1 MSYFPTP
8 EKTGNLVLTGNGGFP
23 YISSNAFLFEQF
35 ILSGT
40 VSGGVVPLNLL
51 ADADSALNTTAN
63 GEIDLL
69 RLEMTTNAG
78 IQGNRVG
85 LSTTI
90 NLAAASGNSAGT
102 SLYGGVFDATASAP
116 DGGTSGLNN
125 QRGSLQALNAQAR
138 LYNSATNFAMVNGAE
153 IDVGIELGSSA
164 GYKVGL
170 LIVQQT
176 DDVVQGTYEDIA
188 LAVANDGVASGN
200 GGAGWLGG
208 LSFGSKWAAWPI
220 APTGTIIKA
229 QPNTLTV
236 GFVNDLTAARGIDFS
251 AVTFSDYSI
260 LMPGFSV
267 TGSGNATAHVLSS
280 LTSINATDNISAGT
294 SLSANTVVTA
304 GTDVAAG
311 ASVTAGTY
319 VAASSHLTV
328 GTSGNILTVTPGG
341 TATAAIVLAQSG
353 SGGITVN
360 TPIAADNSTQIAT
373 TAFVKNQS
381 YVTASTAPVIS
392 VAGRSGAIVLS
403 VSDISA
409 AAPLASPSF
418 TGSPISTTPSTSD
431 NSTNIA
437 TTAYVKNQNYVTAST
452 APVTSVAGRSGA
464 ITLAV
469 ADVTDA
475 QSVMQKGQPSGYPSL
490 DTSGFI
496 PISQLPASVQ
506 GALTYYGSWN
516 ASINTPT
523 LTSGVG
529 SNGALYIVSVSG
541 TTSLDGVSL
550 WNVGDEVVFNGT
562 TWQRIPNIQT
572 VTSVAG
578 RTGTITLAV
587 SDITGA
593 APLASPSFTGS
604 PISTTPS
611 TSDNSTNIATTAY
624 VKNQSYVT
632 ASTVPV
638 TSVAGRTGAIV
649 LSVSDVSGA
658 APSASPSFTG
668 SPVSTT
674 PTGSDNSTNI
684 ATTAY
689 VKNQNYVTG
698 DALGFITVVPNGT
711 DDTANINAA
720 ISTAAG
726 TKEVVLSNTGTNY
739 IISSPIL
746 PTANTKL
753 IGVGQPTIFLKA
765 GSNCAV
771 IQSANFQTDIVTPVY
786 PSDDNIT
793 IRGLVIDGNRTNQTA
808 SSNPDYQNGI
818 AIYGQLPRIEENIV
832 QNAYAHGMRIAG
844 ESGID
849 AIREPIVRDNKIYSS
864 GRNGIWYQG
873 PSDGYFADNIV
884 VDAGQAADN
893 TYYAFRMDTSGRIF
907 NFHGWHKSTATNR
920 VAYQGYLNSTGIDVS
935 GSHFEGGRK
944 QLWLAAGQARI
955 SGSEIYSNFGAAGN
969 ELVTVS
975 SNDNQFIGNFLWNNG
990 APSAT
995 NGIALTASAAG
1006 NLFSSN
1012 KFSGLATSTTAEY
1025 IFTSDG
1031 GLNVINGDLSYQ
1043 PATATSTITG
1053 YSATDTIDF
1062 DRYVAYGGTAQNIHL
1077 TPNSLTIGGHL
1088 SIAGSLMRNVRIVT
1102 AAGSVVI
1109 TTSDAIVIVIKTV
1122 GAATTVILP
1131 STPLSGQWLTIKDGK
1146 GDAGTNNITIS
1157 GGTIDG
1163 MTSNVLTF
1171 NYQSTDLA
1179 FNGSGWSIV

>member
-1 MSYFPTP
+1 M
-8 EKTGNLVLTGNGGFP
+8 
-23 YISSNAFLFEQF
+23 
-35 ILSGT
+35 
-40 VSGGVVPLNLL
+40 
-51 ADADSALNTTAN
+51 
-63 GEIDLL
+63 
-69 RLEMTTNAG
+69 
-78 IQGNRVG
+78 
-85 LSTTI
+85 
-90 NLAAASGNSAGT
+90 
-102 SLYGGVFDATASAP
+102 
-116 DGGTSGLNN
+116 
-125 QRGSLQALNAQAR
+125 
-138 LYNSATNFAMVNGAE
+138 
-153 IDVGIELGSSA
+153 
-164 GYKVGL
+164 
-170 LIVQQT
+170 
-176 DDVVQGTYEDIA
+176 
-188 LAVANDGVASGN
+188 
-200 GGAGWLGG
+200 
-208 LSFGSKWAAWPI
+208 
-220 APTGTIIKA
+220 
-229 QPNTLTV
+229 
-236 GFVNDLTAARGIDFS
+236 
-251 AVTFSDYSI
+251 
-260 LMPGFSV
+260 
-267 TGSGNATAHVLSS
+267 
-280 LTSINATDNISAGT
+280 
-294 SLSANTVVTA
+294 
-304 GTDVAAG
+304 
-311 ASVTAGTY
+311 
-319 VAASSHLTV
+319 
-328 GTSGNILTVTPGG
+328 
-341 TATAAIVLAQSG
+341 
-353 SGGITVN
+353 
-360 TPIAADNSTQIAT
+360 
-373 TAFVKNQS
+373 KNQS
-381 YVTASTAPVIS
+381 YVTASTAPVTL
-392 VAGRSGAIVLS
+392 VAGRSG
-403 VSDISA
+403 
-409 AAPLASPSF
+409 
-418 TGSPISTTPSTSD
+418 
-431 NSTNIA
+431 
-437 TTAYVKNQNYVTAST
+437 
-452 APVTSVAGRSGA
+452 
-464 ITLAV
+464 
-469 ADVTDA
+469 
-475 QSVMQKGQPSGYPSL
+475 
-490 DTSGFI
+490 
-496 PISQLPASVQ
+496 
-506 GALTYYGSWN
+506 
-516 ASINTPT
+516 
-523 LTSGVG
+523 
-529 SNGALYIVSVSG
+529 
-541 TTSLDGVSL
+541 
-550 WNVGDEVVFNGT
+550 
-562 TWQRIPNIQT
+562 
-572 VTSVAG
+572 
-578 RTGTITLAV
+578 TITLTVA
-587 SDITGA
+587 DITGA